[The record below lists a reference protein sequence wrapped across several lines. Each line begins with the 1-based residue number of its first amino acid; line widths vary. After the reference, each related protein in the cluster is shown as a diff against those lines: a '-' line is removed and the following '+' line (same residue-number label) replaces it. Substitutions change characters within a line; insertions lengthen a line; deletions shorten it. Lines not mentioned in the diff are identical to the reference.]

1 MEIGGTTILGNTHT
15 YIHIYIYMYVYM
27 PFTSRNTSHVSYSNH
42 LQYCLP
48 STGLRFYQLL
58 PSWYR
63 PTSPW
68 KKRSGLWSVEGVG
81 LVGVELK
88 THVCRYLSKKKWKQ
102 IAGYWL
108 VVEPTHLENMGPS
121 KWLHLPQVSGW
132 KFQKCGRNHQ
142 PGRSPML
149 WASKLRRIS
158 WAANKINGG
167 GGS

>member
-1 MEIGGTTILGNTHT
+1 M
-15 YIHIYIYMYVYM
+15 YIC
-27 PFTSRNTSHVSYSNH
+27 H
-42 LQYCLP
+42 LQVGIQAMYP
-48 STGLRFYQLL
+48 TVTIYSTAFHPPDFVSISSCPVDTGPLHLE
-58 PSWYR
+58 
-63 PTSPW
+63 

-108 VVEPTHLENMGPS
+108 VVEPTHLEKYGTVKNGFIFPKFRGENS
-121 KWLHLPQVSGW
+121 K
-132 KFQKCGRNHQ
+132 KCGRNHQ

-167 GGS
+167 GGGS